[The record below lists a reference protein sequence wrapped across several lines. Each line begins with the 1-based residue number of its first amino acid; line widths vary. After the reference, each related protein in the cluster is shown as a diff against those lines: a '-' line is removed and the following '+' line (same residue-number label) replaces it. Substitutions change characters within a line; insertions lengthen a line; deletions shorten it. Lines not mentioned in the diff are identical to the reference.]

1 MFPTQETT
9 YADSKYVAG
18 ILSSMASG
26 SATTQSHIGG
36 RLSHTRD
43 TLLCTFA
50 GRGHDSV
57 DDSVVSP
64 FYTSCMHRGRWK
76 PGNMMDYTYHH
87 QYNMY
92 PEYYTPQYA
101 QQYPPY
107 PVPNFLTTMTSGTG
121 TTPTLTPTTLANLEQ
136 TFIELQ
142 SVPVNGSAANGGCDP
157 HTQSG
162 FVPPIVDPSSREQS
176 QDSFEESDPEWE
188 PSYKRARGEN
198 GIITNG
204 DHSQSSAPQRKYT
217 RRNRNEK
224 LSPEEEERRRVR
236 RERNKLAAAKCRQ
249 RRVDHTNT
257 LVEETEKLEAEKS
270 DLENEIHTLQQQKDQ
285 LEFILQAHV
294 PICKVDPSGSAF
306 KVKSEPVE
314 SAVPL
319 TSSSL
324 RTACSSSVSSSASS
338 SNSSSRP
345 NSLPLDRQRN
355 GELPVVVSCATGV
368 PISTPSSGLFTYTSL
383 DSLVEGSTGLTPLTA
398 GPGIGVSCASQVHR
412 SESESGSEAVGS
424 PTLISL

>member
-1 MFPTQETT
+1 
-9 YADSKYVAG
+9 
-18 ILSSMASG
+18 
-26 SATTQSHIGG
+26 
-36 RLSHTRD
+36 
-43 TLLCTFA
+43 
-50 GRGHDSV
+50 
-57 DDSVVSP
+57 
-64 FYTSCMHRGRWK
+64 
-76 PGNMMDYTYHH
+76 
-87 QYNMY
+87 
-92 PEYYTPQYA
+92 
-101 QQYPPY
+101 
-107 PVPNFLTTMTSGTG
+107 MTSGTG

-294 PICKVDPSGSAF
+294 PICKVDPS
-306 KVKSEPVE
+306 
-314 SAVPL
+314 
-319 TSSSL
+319 
-324 RTACSSSVSSSASS
+324 ASS

-424 PTLISL
+424 PTLSPFEPKTILVETSTR

>member
-1 MFPTQETT
+1 
-9 YADSKYVAG
+9 
-18 ILSSMASG
+18 
-26 SATTQSHIGG
+26 
-36 RLSHTRD
+36 
-43 TLLCTFA
+43 
-50 GRGHDSV
+50 
-57 DDSVVSP
+57 
-64 FYTSCMHRGRWK
+64 
-76 PGNMMDYTYHH
+76 MDYTYHH

-107 PVPNFLTTMTSGTG
+107 PMPNFLTTMTGTG

-142 SVPVNGSAANGGCDP
+142 SVPVGGSANGGCDP

-162 FVPPIVDPSSREQS
+162 FVPPVVDPSSREQS
-176 QDSFEESDPEWE
+176 QDSFESSDPEWE
-188 PSYKRARGEN
+188 PSYKRGRSEDGFMS
-198 GIITNG
+198 NG
-204 DHSQSSAPQRKYT
+204 DHGQSSAPQRKYT

-270 DLENEIHTLQQQKDQ
+270 DLENEIHSLQQQKDQ

-294 PICKVDPSGSAF
+294 PICKVDSSGSF
-306 KVKSEPVE
+306 TVKSEPME
-314 SAVPL
+314 SAMPMN
-319 TSSSL
+319 
-324 RTACSSSVSSSASS
+324 CSSRSSAGHSA
-338 SNSSSRP
+338 SNGGRP
-345 NSLPLDRQRN
+345 TSLSLDRQRN
-355 GELPVVVSCATGV
+355 GEMPVVVSCATGV

-383 DSLVEGSTGLTPLTA
+383 DSLVEGSTGLTPLTS
-398 GPGIGVSCASQVHR
+398 GPGMGGVSCASQVHR